1 MTTAIKSRYGFTLVE
16 LLISMAVGGVVMAGI
31 CSAYYSQQESYIT
44 QDQVSAMQ
52 QNLRAGL
59 WFMERE
65 IRMAGYD
72 PTGTANAGIV
82 TANATSIRV
91 TLDLNADGDTDGD
104 TDDSNEDITYSL
116 YDSDGDGDS
125 DLARKV
131 GGGNN
136 QPVADNIDVLN
147 FVYLDQAGYITT
159 TLPDIRSV
167 QVTLV
172 ARAQRPDT
180 KYTDTASYANQQG
193 EQILSTQ
200 NDNFR
205 RKRLTAEIKCR
216 NLGLN

>member
-1 MTTAIKSRYGFTLVE
+1 MSAAIKSRHGFTLVE
-16 LLISMAVGGVVMAGI
+16 LLIAMAVGGVVMASI

-65 IRMAGYD
+65 TRMAGYD
-72 PTGTANAGIV
+72 PTGTADAGIV
-82 TANATSIRV
+82 TASATSIRF
-91 TLDLNADGDTDGD
+91 TLDLNADGD
-104 TDDSNEDITYSL
+104 TDDSNEDITYAL

-131 GGGNN
+131 GVGNE
-136 QPVADNIDVLN
+136 QPVADNIDALN
-147 FVYLDQAGYITT
+147 FVYLDQAGGIATA
-159 TLPDIRSV
+159 LSDIRSV

-172 ARAQRPDT
+172 AKAQRPDT
-180 KYTDTASYANQQG
+180 GYTDTASYTNQQG

>member
-91 TLDLNADGDTDGD
+91 TLDLNADGY

-116 YDSDGDGDS
+116 YASDGDGDS

-193 EQILSTQ
+193 EQILSIQ

>member
-1 MTTAIKSRYGFTLVE
+1 MTARIKSRYGFTLVE
-16 LLISMAVGGVVMAGI
+16 LLIAIAVGGVVMAGI
-31 CSAYYSQQESYIT
+31 CSAYYSQQESFIT

-72 PTGTANAGIV
+72 PTGAANAGIV
-82 TANATSIRV
+82 TANATSIRF
-91 TLDLNADGDTDGD
+91 TLDLNADGD

-131 GGGNN
+131 GVGNN
-136 QPVADNIDVLN
+136 QPVADNVDALN

-172 ARAQRPDT
+172 ARAQRPDAR
-180 KYTDTASYANQQG
+180 YTDTASYANQQG
-193 EQILSTQ
+193 EQIISTQ

-205 RKRLTAEIKCR
+205 RKLLTAEVKCR

>member
-1 MTTAIKSRYGFTLVE
+1 MTAAIKSRYGFTLVE
-16 LLISMAVGGVVMAGI
+16 LLIAIAIGGVVMAGI

-59 WFMERE
+59 WFVERE

-72 PTGTANAGIV
+72 PTGAANAGIV
-82 TANATSIRV
+82 TANPTSIRV
-91 TLDLNADGDTDGD
+91 TLDLNADGDTD
-104 TDDSNEDITYSL
+104 DSNEDITYAL

-131 GGGNN
+131 GVENN
-136 QPVADNIDVLN
+136 QPVADNVDVLN
-147 FVYLDQAGYITT
+147 FVYLDQAGDIAT

-180 KYTDTASYANQQG
+180 RYTDTASYANQQG

>member
-1 MTTAIKSRYGFTLVE
+1 MTMTATIKSRYGFTLVE
-16 LLISMAVGGVVMAGI
+16 LLIAIAVGGVVMAGI

-72 PTGTANAGIV
+72 PTGTANTGIV
-82 TANATSIRV
+82 TSNPTSIRF
-91 TLDLNADGDTDGD
+91 TLDLNADGD

-116 YDSDGDGDS
+116 DDSDGDGDS

-131 GGGNN
+131 GVGNN
-136 QPVADNIDVLN
+136 QPVADNINALN

-172 ARAQRPDT
+172 ARAQRPDAR
-180 KYTDTASYANQQG
+180 YTDTASYANQQG

-216 NLGLN
+216 NLGFN

>member
-1 MTTAIKSRYGFTLVE
+1 MTMTATIKSRYGFTLVE
-16 LLISMAVGGVVMAGI
+16 LLIAIAVGGVVMAGI
-31 CSAYYSQQESYIT
+31 CSAYYSQQESFIT

-72 PTGTANAGIV
+72 PTGTANTGIV
-82 TANATSIRV
+82 TANATSIRF
-91 TLDLNADGDTDGD
+91 TLDLNADGD

-131 GGGNN
+131 GAGNN
-136 QPVADNIDVLN
+136 QPVADNVDALN

-172 ARAQRPDT
+172 ARAQRPDAR
-180 KYTDTASYANQQG
+180 YTDTASYANQQG
-193 EQILSTQ
+193 EQIISTQ

-205 RKRLTAEIKCR
+205 RKLLTAEVKCR

>member
-1 MTTAIKSRYGFTLVE
+1 MTMTATIKSRYGFTLVE
-16 LLISMAVGGVVMAGI
+16 LLIAIAVGGVVMAGI

-72 PTGTANAGIV
+72 PTGTANTGIV
-82 TANATSIRV
+82 TANATSIRF
-91 TLDLNADGDTDGD
+91 TLDLNADGD

-116 YDSDGDGDS
+116 DDSDGDGDS

-131 GGGNN
+131 GVGNN
-136 QPVADNIDVLN
+136 QPVADNINALN

-172 ARAQRPDT
+172 ARAQRPDAR
-180 KYTDTASYANQQG
+180 YTDTASYANQQG

-216 NLGLN
+216 NLGFN

>member
-1 MTTAIKSRYGFTLVE
+1 MTAAIKSRYGFTLVE

-91 TLDLNADGDTDGD
+91 TLDLNADGY

-116 YDSDGDGDS
+116 YASDGDGDS

>member
-1 MTTAIKSRYGFTLVE
+1 MTARIKSRYGFTLVE
-16 LLISMAVGGVVMAGI
+16 LLIAIAVGGVVMAGI
-31 CSAYYSQQESYIT
+31 CSAYYSQQESFIT

-72 PTGTANAGIV
+72 PTGAANAGIV
-82 TANATSIRV
+82 TANATSIRF
-91 TLDLNADGDTDGD
+91 TLDLNADGD

-131 GGGNN
+131 GVGNN
-136 QPVADNIDVLN
+136 QPVADNVDALN

-172 ARAQRPDT
+172 ARAQRPDAR
-180 KYTDTASYANQQG
+180 YTDTASYANQQA
-193 EQILSTQ
+193 EQIISTQ

-205 RKRLTAEIKCR
+205 RKLLTAEVKCR

>member
-1 MTTAIKSRYGFTLVE
+1 MTAAIKSRYGFTLVE
-16 LLISMAVGGVVMAGI
+16 LLIAIAIGGVVMAGI

-65 IRMAGYD
+65 IRMASYD

-82 TANATSIRV
+82 TANATSIRF
-91 TLDLNADGDTDGD
+91 TLDLNADGD
-104 TDDSNEDITYSL
+104 TDDSNEDITYAL

-131 GGGNN
+131 GVENN
-136 QPVADNIDVLN
+136 QPVADNVDVLN
-147 FVYLDQAGYITT
+147 FVYLDQAGDIAT

-180 KYTDTASYANQQG
+180 RYTDTASYANQQG

-216 NLGLN
+216 NLGLD

>member
-1 MTTAIKSRYGFTLVE
+1 MTARIKSRYGFTLVE
-16 LLISMAVGGVVMAGI
+16 LLIAIAVGGVVMAGI
-31 CSAYYSQQESYIT
+31 CSAYYSQQESFIT

-72 PTGTANAGIV
+72 PTGAANAGIV
-82 TANATSIRV
+82 TANATSIRF
-91 TLDLNADGDTDGD
+91 TLDLNADGD

-131 GGGNN
+131 GVGNN
-136 QPVADNIDVLN
+136 QPVADNINALN

-172 ARAQRPDT
+172 ARAQRPDAR
-180 KYTDTASYANQQG
+180 YTDTASYANQQG
-193 EQILSTQ
+193 EQIISTQ

-205 RKRLTAEIKCR
+205 RKLLTAEVKCR